1 MRFKTLYETPIAYDD
16 DTESLAKRKVLDVD
30 SNIVWTKAPPE
41 HSDKEQIL
49 RWVNAGIKKKYLKGE
64 LIGRGSTRMVQFNDG
79 KTIFK
84 FNYGKLP
91 FGNQTAKEVEVYK
104 GFGKQYHDIL
114 AKIFKSGDHWYIQE
128 YVNKVT
134 PASFEHVTGV
144 DYNMWDA
151 FIQLGQT
158 APSVMFSGYYRAGA
172 DVEKLIKLIA
182 KDAGGERGKSFLEIL
197 KSPEL
202 KRIIEFCAQSKVKI
216 IDLDERNLGLRNG
229 KLVILDW
236 GI

>member
-16 DTESLAKRKVLDVD
+16 DTESLAKRKVLDAD
-30 SNIVWTKAPPE
+30 SGTVWTKTPPE
-41 HSDKEQIL
+41 HSDKETIL
-49 RWVNAGIKKKYLKGE
+49 RWVNTAIKKKYLKGE

-104 GFGKQYHDIL
+104 GFGKQYHDVL

-128 YVNKVT
+128 YVQRVT
-134 PASFEHVTGV
+134 QSSFKHSTGI
-144 DYNMWDA
+144 DYDLWNA
-151 FIQLGQT
+151 FIDLGQT
-158 APSVMFSGYYRAGA
+158 APGILFNLYYRVGA
-172 DVEKLIKLIA
+172 NIDKLIRVIA
-182 KDAGGERGKSFLEIL
+182 KDADDNGYLKIL

-202 KRIIEFCAQSKVKI
+202 KRIVEFCAQSKVKI